1 MATVARPRARG
12 QGLVEFALVLPLFL
26 FILIAIVDVGR
37 VVWANDVL
45 ANAAREAARYAI
57 VHGGSAS
64 TPCPV
69 GPAGPDT
76 RIPAASSSCP
86 YPSPSKQAI
95 VDVARNYANGGGTIT
110 VDVCY
115 GAGCTG
121 STDAVAATNVRG
133 TPVTVRV
140 YGTVPMITGSMFGL
154 ASYALAGNSTMKVN
168 H

>member
-1 MATVARPRARG
+1 MHRRHGRG
-12 QGLVEFALVLPLFL
+12 QGLVEFALVIPLFM
-26 FILIAIVDVGR
+26 FILVAIVDIGR
-37 VVWANDVL
+37 VVWANDSL

-64 TPCPV
+64 TACPV
-69 GPAGPDT
+69 GPPGPDA
-76 RIPAASSSCP
+76 RIPVASASCP

-95 VDVARNYANGGGTIT
+95 IDVATNYAIAAGTVT

-121 STDAVAATNVRG
+121 SVDTGNNRRG

-140 YGTVPMITGSMFGL
+140 NGVVPMITGSLFGFAGYSL
-154 ASYALAGNSTMKVN
+154 SGNSTMTVN

>member
-1 MATVARPRARG
+1 MARAARRRAHG
-12 QGLVEFALVLPLFL
+12 QGLVEFAFVLPLFL
-26 FILIAIVDVGR
+26 LIIIAIVDIGR

-64 TPCPV
+64 TACPV
-69 GPAGPDT
+69 GPPGPDA
-76 RIPAASSSCP
+76 RIPAASSTCP

-95 VDVARNYANGGGTIT
+95 IDVAKNYAIAGGSVT

-121 STDAVAATNVRG
+121 STNAVAATNARG

-140 YGTVPMITGSMFGL
+140 YGAVPMITGSMLGL
-154 ASYALAGNSTMKVN
+154 AAYSLAGNSTMTVN